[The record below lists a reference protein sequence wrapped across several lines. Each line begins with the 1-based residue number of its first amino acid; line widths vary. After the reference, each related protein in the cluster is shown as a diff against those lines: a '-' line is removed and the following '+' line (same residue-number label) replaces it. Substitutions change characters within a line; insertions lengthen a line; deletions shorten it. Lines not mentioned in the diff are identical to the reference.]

1 MTLDSLKE
9 VSNIIHNINIDSESG
24 VIIANKVIQLMWFKE
39 ILNFVAAA
47 IFIVLVAIGIYY
59 LIKHIGD

>member
-24 VIIANKVIQLMWFKE
+24 VIIPTR
-39 ILNFVAAA
+39 
-47 IFIVLVAIGIYY
+47 
-59 LIKHIGD
+59 